1 MPTAMEPTLSEL
13 LQNGLQLMVVGM
25 SIVFLF
31 LAMLVGAVSLLPKI
45 LRRFEG
51 EPAFEQTS
59 LPPPA
64 VIVKQQA
71 GVVDT
76 DKRIAIQ
83 TAIQLYE
90 NNK

>member
-1 MPTAMEPTLSEL
+1 MEPTLSEL

-31 LAMLVGAVSLLPKI
+31 LALLVGAVSLLPKLI
-45 LRRFEG
+45 RRFDG
-51 EPAFEQTS
+51 EPTFEQTT
-59 LPPPA
+59 LAAATAKHREQPA
-64 VIVKQQA
+64 V
-71 GVVDT
+71 VDADT
-76 DKRIAIQ
+76 RIAIQ